1 MSSVARFTAA
11 VTSAAPPP
19 SFSDLEGGATLQDSM
34 ATVSGL
40 FENIRPRHYT
50 PRREY
55 IWTHDM
61 LVVQNG
67 VIT

>member
-11 VTSAAPPP
+11 VTTAAPPP
-19 SFSDLEGGATLQDSM
+19 SFSDLEGGVAVQESLAVM
-34 ATVSGL
+34 SGL
-40 FENIRPRHYT
+40 FENVRPRHAP